1 MKSIKWYADAID
13 EELEDA
19 KEYAEK
25 AIESRVK
32 NDMSAANKF
41 KEMAHDELKHAT
53 YLHEMAVQAI
63 NEVRQYY
70 TPPVAMLEAWEKSHA
85 EYVERTAWVK
95 QMLSM

>member
-1 MKSIKWYADAID
+1 MKSIKWYADSID

-32 NDMSAANKF
+32 NDVSAANKF
-41 KEMAHDELKHAT
+41 KEMAHDELKHST

-85 EYVERTAWVK
+85 EFVERTAWVK

>member
-1 MKSIKWYADAID
+1 MKSIKWYADAIG

-41 KEMAHDELKHAT
+41 KEMAHDELKHSA
-53 YLHEMAVQAI
+53 YLHEMAVKAI
-63 NEVRQYY
+63 DEVRQYY
-70 TPPVAMLEAWEKSHA
+70 TPPVAMQEAWDKAHREFVEK
-85 EYVERTAWVK
+85 TAWIK
-95 QMLSM
+95 KMLEM